1 MRFSLT
7 IYKDLIDLELMTRI
21 AKYESRA
28 LEELY
33 DRYSSILYSLIKKI
47 SPDEKTAEI
56 ILIEVFVIVWRK
68 IEFFDFKAGNVYT
81 WLIYLARNRAIDSL
95 RRTRRVAGEIDFYED
110 KYENYFIIPLLDKDI
125 DSLDLNTALSIKPK
139 IENALDKLTDSQ
151 KYILHLAFYEG
162 YTLVEIS
169 DLLKIPVE
177 SVREK
182 VLTASGSLRDNL
194 LGR

>member
-1 MRFSLT
+1 
-7 IYKDLIDLELMTRI
+7 MTRI